1 MYSKFELLK
10 DVKKSWLPI
19 LDNQKLDQ
27 IITKLNTYKSP
38 ILPKQNNIFE
48 CFKYFELNET
58 RLIWLGQDPY
68 INECQAMGLSFSV
81 PKECPIPP
89 SLKNIFQE
97 LKIQSSHGDLKN
109 WVINNKFLMLNATLT
124 VFEKQ
129 SNSHEKIWK
138 EYTDQLI
145 KDISNLTS
153 NVIFF
158 LLGNF
163 AKSKDKFINPNKH
176 KIIYGIHP
184 SPLSAYKGFFGS
196 KIFEKLETEYKNIN
210 KININW
216 QL

>member
-1 MYSKFELLK
+1 MYSKEELFK

-19 LDNQKLDQ
+19 LNNEKLDL
-27 IITKLNTYKSP
+27 IINKLNSYKSP

-58 RLIWLGQDPY
+58 KLVWLGQDPY

-97 LKIQSSHGDLKN
+97 LKIESKQGDLKN
-109 WVINNKFLMLNATLT
+109 WVINNKFLMLNASLT
-124 VFEKQ
+124 VFEKN
-129 SNSHEKIWK
+129 SNSHEKLWK

-145 KDISNLTS
+145 NDISNLTS
-153 NVIFF
+153 NVIFL

-163 AKSKDKFINPNKH
+163 AKSKISFIDNKKH
-176 KIIYGIHP
+176 KIIAGVHP
-184 SPLSAYKGFFGS
+184 SPLSAHKEFFGS
-196 KIFEKLETEYKNIN
+196 KIFEKLDTEYKKLNN
-210 KININW
+210 KPINW
-216 QL
+216 EL